1 METSTQARRSQPVEK
16 GAHVQFSEDRHQ
28 LPESLILERA
38 MLVA

>member
-1 METSTQARRSQPVEK
+1 MEE
-16 GAHVQFSEDRHQ
+16 GAHDQFSEDRHQ